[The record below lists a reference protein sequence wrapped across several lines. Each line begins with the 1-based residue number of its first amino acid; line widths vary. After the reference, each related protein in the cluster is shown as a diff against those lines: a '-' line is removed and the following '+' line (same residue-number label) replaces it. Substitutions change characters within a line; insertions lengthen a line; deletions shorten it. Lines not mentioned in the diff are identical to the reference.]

1 MFVRNEALWCF
12 QHEVSF
18 CSVSLPGGGIVIEN
32 NSSLIVVCPNG
43 TFARNPFSSCEKIE
57 EISKSCESIIGKPI
71 VMVERLTFLRMQVHR
86 TLCTNYMQYKL
97 FCMLQV
103 HGLPSGMERSHCSKP
118 WEM

>member
-71 VMVERLTFLRMQVHR
+71 VMVVRLTFL
-86 TLCTNYMQYKL
+86 QYKL

-103 HGLPSGMERSHCSKP
+103 HGLPSGMECSHCSKP